1 MRAYFSKKLI
11 NVGTK
16 LSPTL
21 NDLAWLI
28 PDATAAE
35 RRVIEIA
42 SAYTSTN
49 PPAQWAFI
57 QAIKMVERAGL
68 EGDIVECG
76 VWKGGNLIIAGLMRQ
91 QLGFKRE
98 IWGYD
103 TFAGMTAPTEN
114 DVKPGFAVDASK
126 KFAALN
132 SGAVTDWCFVPIEK
146 VVEAY
151 RSCVGDVAV
160 KLVKGRVEDTLL
172 DPANLPEKISI
183 LRLDT
188 DFYESTK
195 LELEILYPR
204 LQPGGVMIIDDY
216 GVWAGSR
223 KAVDEYFGADKPW
236 LHYVNRGVRL
246 AIKPQDH

>member
-1 MRAYFSKKLI
+1 MRAFVSKKLV
-11 NVGTK
+11 NLGTK

-35 RRVIEIA
+35 RHVIEVA

-49 PPAQWAFI
+49 AQAQWAFI
-57 QAIKMVERAGL
+57 QAIKHVHRRGVP
-68 EGDIVECG
+68 GDIVECG
-76 VWKGGNLIIAGLMRQ
+76 VWKGGNLVIAGMMRQ
-91 QLGFKRE
+91 QLGFTRD

-103 TFAGMTAPTEN
+103 TFAGMTAPTAA
-114 DVKPGFAVDASK
+114 DVKPGFAVDAQQ

-132 SGAVTDWCFVPIEK
+132 SGATTDWCFSPIEE
-146 VVEAY
+146 VTAAL
-151 RSCVGDVAV
+151 RSALGDDPVR
-160 KLVKGRVEDTLL
+160 LVKGRVEDTLV
-172 DPANLPEKISI
+172 DPANLPERISI

-195 LELEILYPR
+195 LELEVLYPR

-216 GVWAGSR
+216 GIWAGSR

-246 AIKPQDH
+246 AIKD